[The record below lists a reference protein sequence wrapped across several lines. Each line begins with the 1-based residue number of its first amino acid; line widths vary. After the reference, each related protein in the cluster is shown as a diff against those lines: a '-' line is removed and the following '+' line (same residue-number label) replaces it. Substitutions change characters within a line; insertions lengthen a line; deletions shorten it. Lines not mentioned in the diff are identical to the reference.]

1 MFALLTTEP
10 KAIMIMRPTA
20 IVLFLLSMLCLA
32 APLSAQTWQ
41 PDTSLPREIFTWEI
55 QAPFEYHASGNEK
68 TPTSVAIELT
78 KYNGSKYHSRQRPNL
93 ASEEVIGAMSIFR
106 VGAAFQA
113 TPDYQEE
120 NSGYGIWFEGARII
134 NNGLSM
140 GVVARYNRSNIAE
153 ADVSVSDLELAP
165 QISLWPGDD
174 LYINEQLGYRFVKTF
189 VRNANDSIV
198 ARGNA
203 IQLRHH
209 LTYTPSEDYSFTYA
223 QDLTLRIGTLS
234 EPHVNNIN
242 ERNYFI
248 FSPWRDFSF
257 AGIIGVNLDYYTET
271 SASVLT
277 IPMGTRVEY
286 FIGSGLVLRG
296 GFEYDLPTLQGQPAD
311 RLTLFGA
318 VGYRL

>member
-1 MFALLTTEP
+1 MFALLLTEP
-10 KAIMIMRPTA
+10 KAITMMRPIT
-20 IVLFLLSMLCLA
+20 ITLFLLSAWCLA
-32 APLSAQTWQ
+32 APVLAQTWQ
-41 PDTSLPREIFTWEI
+41 PDTSLPRDIFTWEI
-55 QAPFEYHASGNEK
+55 QAPFQYHASGTEK
-68 TPTSVAIELT
+68 FPASVAIELT

-106 VGAAFQA
+106 VGAAFQPA
-113 TPDYQEE
+113 PDYQQK
-120 NSGYGIWFEGARII
+120 NSGYSIWFDGTRII

-140 GVVARYNRSNIAE
+140 GVTARYSRSNIAE
-153 ADVSVSDLELAP
+153 AEVSVSDLEVAP
-165 QISLWPGDD
+165 QIALWPGDN
-174 LYINEQLGYRFVKTF
+174 LYINEQLGYRFVTTF
-189 VRNANDSIV
+189 VRNADDSIL

-203 IQLRHH
+203 FQLRHH
-209 LTYTPSEDYSFTYA
+209 LTYNPSEDYTFTYA

-234 EPHVNNIN
+234 APHINNIN

-257 AGIIGVNLDYYTET
+257 AGIIGVNLDYYTQT
-271 SASVLT
+271 SVSVLT

-286 FIGSGLVLRG
+286 FLGSGLVLRG

-318 VGYRL
+318 VGYRF